1 MIVAAW
7 FTIVALV
14 ILAGFVML
22 GATFVHWYRE
32 NKKASK
38 LQNTSSNLKV

>member
-7 FTIVALV
+7 FTLVGLV

-22 GATFVHWYRE
+22 GATFVHWYRQ
-32 NKKASK
+32 AK
-38 LQNTSSNLKV
+38 LKSAAEKQSPQ